1 MQQPQGAHFV
11 AALLNFLLGSM
22 SAALGLHHQAIRS
35 DAMRC
40 HAIRSDPNGRSW
52 SWVSAGSLLSLN
64 VSIDIADYTGQQV
77 VECLVIT
84 RT

>member
-40 HAIRSDPNGRSW
+40 DAMRSDRIQTDGLGLGYPLGLCSR
-52 SWVSAGSLLSLN
+52 
-64 VSIDIADYTGQQV
+64 
-77 VECLVIT
+77 
-84 RT
+84 